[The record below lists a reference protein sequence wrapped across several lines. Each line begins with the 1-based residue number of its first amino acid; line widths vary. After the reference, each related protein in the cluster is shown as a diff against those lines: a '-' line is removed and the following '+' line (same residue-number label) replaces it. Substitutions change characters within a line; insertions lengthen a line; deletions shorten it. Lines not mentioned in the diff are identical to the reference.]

1 MKLTSHKTT
10 RQGDTVTVEAKWISK
25 FKKPTYPQVY
35 FGLTKHSNDPT
46 MLTGDVLDVHGFLFG
61 CAAIAWSLGWRPA
74 GFLKAMNTW
83 VADYQPKP

>member
-25 FKKPTYPQVY
+25 FKKPTYPSVN
-35 FGLTKHSNDPT
+35 LTPDVMTNRP
-46 MLTGDVLDVHGFLFG
+46 LVTGDVLEVHGFLFG
-61 CAAIAWSLGWRPA
+61 CASIAWSLGWRPA
-74 GFLKAMNTW
+74 GFLKAMNEW